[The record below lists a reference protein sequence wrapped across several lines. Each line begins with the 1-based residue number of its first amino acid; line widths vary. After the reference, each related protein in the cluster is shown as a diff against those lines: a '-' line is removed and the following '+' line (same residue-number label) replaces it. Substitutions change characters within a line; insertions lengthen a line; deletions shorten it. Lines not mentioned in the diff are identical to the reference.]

1 MHTKSHISRQWKK
14 EYVYSSSFTIVIFL
28 ELSSLLGP
36 VCTVKR
42 LVMGHIRFPMLTE
55 IIFFA
60 IADEQVCGACHRK
73 IIVKGKYILCLYYEV
88 ISFLLG

>member
-1 MHTKSHISRQWKK
+1 MSAHSGYICVQNFF
-14 EYVYSSSFTIVIFL
+14 SFEQSVR
-28 ELSSLLGP
+28 

-42 LVMGHIRFPMLTE
+42 LVMSQIRFPMLIE

-88 ISFLLG
+88 ISLLLG

>member
-1 MHTKSHISRQWKK
+1 MPAGCLPIQGTFVFKTFSH
-14 EYVYSSSFTIVIFL
+14 
-28 ELSSLLGP
+28 LSSLLGP

-42 LVMGHIRFPMLTE
+42 WVMNYVSFPMLIE

-73 IIVKGKYILCLYYEV
+73 IIVKGKYVLCFYYEV
-88 ISFLLG
+88 ISLLFG